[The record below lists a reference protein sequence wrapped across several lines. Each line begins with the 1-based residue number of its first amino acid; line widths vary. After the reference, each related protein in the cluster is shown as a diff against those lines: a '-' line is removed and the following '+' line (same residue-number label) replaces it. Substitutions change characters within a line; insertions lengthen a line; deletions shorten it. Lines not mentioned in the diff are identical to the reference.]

1 MKPRHAETS
10 AEISNP
16 RAATDAIPAR
26 RSAVSVPDNKGVK
39 VEECITIN
47 RSPAELFAFWRNFEN
62 LPRIME
68 HVESVECLDQ
78 GRSRWRVRGP
88 GDKLVEWESDVI
100 NEHPNELIA
109 WRTLEG
115 SDVQHAGSVRFTQ
128 IGSGAT
134 EVKVAMEYET
144 TKFAHF
150 VAKLFG
156 RSPEQQ
162 IAEELRRFK
171 QLMET
176 GEVSDIGGDPRGRSI
191 MVENRGEAM

>member
-10 AEISNP
+10 ADLSNS
-16 RAATDAIPAR
+16 RAGSDAIPAR

-47 RSPAELFAFWRNFEN
+47 RTPAELFSFWRNFEN

-68 HVESVECLDQ
+68 HIESVECLDQ
-78 GRSRWRVRGP
+78 RRSRWRVRGP
-88 GDKLVEWESDVI
+88 GNKIVEWESDVI

-115 SDVQHAGSVRFTQ
+115 SDVQHAGSVRFEPTS
-128 IGSGAT
+128 GGAT
-134 EVKVAMEYET
+134 DVKVAMEYET
-144 TKFAHF
+144 TRFAHF

-162 IAEELRRFK
+162 IKEDLRRFK
-171 QLMET
+171 DLMESGESAGT
-176 GEVSDIGGDPRGRSI
+176 GGKSTGRSVF
-191 MVENRGEAM
+191 VENRGEVM